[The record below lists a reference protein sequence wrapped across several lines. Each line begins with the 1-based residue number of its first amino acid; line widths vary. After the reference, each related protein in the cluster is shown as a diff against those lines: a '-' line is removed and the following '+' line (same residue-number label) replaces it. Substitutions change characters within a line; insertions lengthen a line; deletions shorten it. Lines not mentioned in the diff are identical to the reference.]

1 MKDMSGRKGEKSL
14 QMIFG
19 LFILLI
25 ISLVVLSLFF
35 KFTEKSSSQMSTAST
50 EYFSK
55 AAVDK
60 SIQEC
65 QNLCDTIHDING
77 ILEFCGKVQKVDF
90 DGDNAL
96 LSKISRGRWDFCEDQ
111 VPCFVLVDNCK
122 QGQYDGFKCKQ
133 VLLDKDNHRMDYY
146 IALNNTG
153 MGGTCRMSTSS
164 LANWKVYYM
173 WNDTT
178 KFSR

>member
-1 MKDMSGRKGEKSL
+1 MRNINGRKGEKSL

-55 AAVDK
+55 AAIDK
-60 SIQEC
+60 AIQEC
-65 QNLCDTIHDING
+65 QNLCDTIHDSNDI
-77 ILEFCGKVQKVDF
+77 IEFCGKIQRIDF
-90 DGDNAL
+90 NGDNAL
-96 LSKISRGRWDFCEDQ
+96 LDKVSRGKWDFCEDQ
-111 VPCFVLVDNCK
+111 VPCFILDDNCK
-122 QGQYDGFKCKQ
+122 NGEYDGFKCKQ
-133 VLLDKDNHRMDYY
+133 VLLNPDYHRMDYY
-146 IALNNTG
+146 VALNATG
-153 MGGTCRMSTSS
+153 MGGTCHMSTDS
-164 LANWKVYYM
+164 LANWKVYYK

-178 KFSR
+178 SFSR